1 MRNKLYMNRMEQ
13 MYLYSL
19 AFIHSPPEL
28 NMLLSRFDEFQH
40 FEFSFLTR
48 SFLGGSMVQYVCM
61 CLSYYAW
68 LIQVFHGVAE
78 PAELA
83 VMQCKTLGLV
93 APDSATWWKM
103 MVFSPCFCQYG
114 CFPRFHPLFWYA
126 TTLGGDRWLFKGM
139 LQLESLEML
148 HMHLKYLIIWM

>member
-48 SFLGGSMVQYVCM
+48 SFFWGGLWFNMFVILYVFV
-61 CLSYYAW
+61 
-68 LIQVFHGVAE
+68 I
-78 PAELA
+78 
-83 VMQCKTLGLV
+83 
-93 APDSATWWKM
+93 
-103 MVFSPCFCQYG
+103 
-114 CFPRFHPLFWYA
+114 
-126 TTLGGDRWLFKGM
+126 
-139 LQLESLEML
+139 
-148 HMHLKYLIIWM
+148 LIICD